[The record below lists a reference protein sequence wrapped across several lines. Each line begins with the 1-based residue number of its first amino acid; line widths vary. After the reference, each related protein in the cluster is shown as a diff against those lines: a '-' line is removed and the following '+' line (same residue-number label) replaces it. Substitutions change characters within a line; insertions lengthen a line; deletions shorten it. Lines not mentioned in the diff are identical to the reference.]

1 MQRLPIARSFRL
13 ALVGLTV
20 VLAVIAGFGVA
31 SLYNSRQRYENTLS
45 ATGALTTAAA
55 NLYTAGL
62 VAQEVTNNAR
72 GPTAPG
78 RRAHAGNAYR
88 AAVAAARVRAAGDP
102 GSLRLIRQ
110 AAGAQAEGR
119 FSQARADAV
128 ALQARQQVR
137 DRAARSTAT
146 SQSRRALIILG
157 IAGVL
162 ALLSALGLGSALIA
176 AMRRPLEELVSA
188 TRELASGTLDRRV
201 QPAGPREL
209 RELGSAFNA
218 MAGELEGAHRRL
230 EAERQRLAVVIE
242 SLRDALIVT
251 EPGSSQISAVN
262 PTVAVLVP
270 ELAVGRRTDGEQ
282 SPLPTLDAALSGE
295 TFVEHQGKTL
305 AVTAARLGTGDNDE
319 GVVWTVRDATERAK
333 LERAK
338 SEFVATASHELRSPL
353 TSIKGFIELLHR
365 SPENMS
371 QRQREF
377 VEIILKSTD
386 RLTELVS
393 HLLDVARIEADHVEI
408 DLRPMDAGEA
418 AREVAELMGP
428 RIEEKHQRLSV
439 HVAPAA
445 GLVLADPSRLRQIV
459 ANLVTNAHLYTGE
472 GGSIHVRVEPERA
485 WIQIAVQDDGVGMT
499 DDQAGRVFERFYRAG
514 DGASGTPGTGLGLSI
529 VKSLVELHGGQIT
542 VESEPGI
549 GSTFRVLL
557 PAAVP
562 APETLPSLEAIRGRR
577 VLIVDDERAI
587 AELIAGQLTPLGVDA
602 DIATKGAQALEML
615 RTSDYDVVTL
625 DVLMPEMGGL
635 DVLARIRE
643 DARVSG
649 TPIVFVSVFAGRREL
664 AGEWVVSKPIDADE
678 LRNVLAAAVES
689 GRSRVLVVGREEV
702 RPALEPALDEL
713 GIRYHWELTGA
724 AAARVCAER
733 RFEVA
738 LVDVGVRNP
747 QAVLQALDLRGRR
760 LRRAAILFSDGKSPA
775 PTGLGRLGLE
785 VVPVNQAATAVLAA
799 LRGQRTETVPRLR
812 PVR

>member
-1 MQRLPIARSFRL
+1 VQRLPIARSFRL

-31 SLYNSRQRYENTLS
+31 SLYNSRQRYEDKLS
-45 ATGALTTAAA
+45 ATSALTTAAA

-62 VAQEVTNNAR
+62 VEQTVIKNAR
-72 GPTAPG
+72 GPSAPAQRAGAGSAYTA
-78 RRAHAGNAYR
+78 AVR
-88 AAVAAARVRAAGDP
+88 AARARAAGDP
-102 GSLRLIRQ
+102 ISLRLVNQAARAQ
-110 AAGAQAEGR
+110 AAGQFDR
-119 FSQARADAV
+119 ARADAG
-128 ALQARQQVR
+128 ALQSRQQARVR
-137 DRAARSTAT
+137 TARDAAT

-162 ALLSALGLGSALIA
+162 ALLAALGLGSALIG
-176 AMRRPLEELVSA
+176 AMRKPLEELVSA
-188 TRELASGTLDRRV
+188 TRELASGSLQRRV
-201 QPAGPREL
+201 EPAGPREL

-218 MAGELEGAHRRL
+218 MAGELEAAHRRL
-230 EAERQRLAVVIE
+230 ESERQRLAVVIE

-251 EPGSSQISAVN
+251 EPGSSKISAVN
-262 PTVAVLVP
+262 PTAAVLVP
-270 ELAVGRRTDGEQ
+270 ELVVGGHADGEQ
-282 SPLPTLDAALSGE
+282 SPLPALDAALSGE
-295 TFVEHQGKTL
+295 AFVEHQGRTL
-305 AVTAARLGTGDNDE
+305 AVTAARLGGGESDE
-319 GVVWTVRDATERAK
+319 GVVWTVRDTTERAK

-353 TSIKGFIELLHR
+353 TSIKGFIELLNR

-371 QRQREF
+371 ERQREF

-408 DLRPMDAGEA
+408 DRRPVDAGEA

-439 HVAPAA
+439 YVAPAA

-459 ANLVTNAHLYTGE
+459 ANLITNAHLYTGE
-472 GGSIHVRVEPERA
+472 GGNIHVRVEPERA

-499 DDQAGRVFERFYRAG
+499 EEQASRVFERFYRAG

-542 VESEPGI
+542 VESEPGV

-577 VLIVDDERAI
+577 VLIVDDEREI
-587 AELIAGQLTPLGVDA
+587 AELIAGQLAPLGVEA

-615 RTSDYDVVTL
+615 RASEYDAVTL

-643 DARVSG
+643 DTKVSG

-678 LRNVLAAAVES
+678 LRNVLSAAVES
-689 GRSRVLVVGREEV
+689 GRSRVIVVGREEV

-713 GIRYHWELTGA
+713 GIRYHWEFTGA

-775 PTGLGRLGLE
+775 PAGLGRLGLE
-785 VVPVNQAATAVLAA
+785 VVPVNQAAGAVLAA

>member
-31 SLYNSRQRYENTLS
+31 SLYSSRQRYEDTLS
-45 ATGALTTAAA
+45 ASGALTTAAA

-62 VAQEVTNNAR
+62 VQQEVVRNAR
-72 GPTAPG
+72 GPTALSQ
-78 RRAHAGNAYR
+78 RAGAGNAYR
-88 AAVAAARVRAAGDP
+88 AAVASARARTAGDTD
-102 GSLRLIRQ
+102 SLRLVTRAASAQ
-110 AAGAQAEGR
+110 AAGHFAQAR
-119 FSQARADAV
+119 HDAA

-137 DRAARSTAT
+137 DRAARDTAT
-146 SQSRRALIILG
+146 SRSRRALIILG

-162 ALLSALGLGSALIA
+162 ALLAALGLGSALIGS
-176 AMRRPLEELVSA
+176 MRRPLEELVSA
-188 TRELASGTLDRRV
+188 TRELASGALDRRV
-201 QPAGPREL
+201 RPAGPPEL
-209 RELGSAFNA
+209 RELGGAFNG

-230 EAERQRLAVVIE
+230 ESERQRLAVVIE

-251 EPGSSQISAVN
+251 EAGSTKISAVN

-270 ELAVGRRTDGEQ
+270 ELVVGGRTDGEQ
-282 SPLPTLDAALSGE
+282 SPLPALDAALSGE
-295 TFVEHQGKTL
+295 TFVEHQGRTL
-305 AVTAARLGTGDNDE
+305 AVTAARLGGGESDE
-319 GVVWTVRDATERAK
+319 GVVWAVRDTTERAK

-353 TSIKGFIELLHR
+353 TSIKGFVELLHR

-371 QRQREF
+371 ERQREF

-408 DLRPMDAGEA
+408 DRRPVDAGEA

-428 RIEEKHQRLSV
+428 RIEEKRQRLSV
-439 HVAPAA
+439 YVAPAA

-459 ANLVTNAHLYTGE
+459 ANLITNAHIYTGE
-472 GGSIHVRVEPERA
+472 GGRIHVRVEPERA

-499 DDQAGRVFERFYRAG
+499 EEETGRVFERFYRASEG
-514 DGASGTPGTGLGLSI
+514 SAGTSGTGLGLSI

-542 VESEPGI
+542 VESEPGV

-577 VLIVDDERAI
+577 VLIVDDEREI
-587 AELIAGQLTPLGVDA
+587 AELIAGQLAPLGVEA
-602 DIATKGAQALEML
+602 DIATGGAQALEML
-615 RTSDYDVVTL
+615 RTSPYDVVTL

-635 DVLARIRE
+635 DVLAKIRE
-643 DARVSG
+643 DAKVSG

-678 LRNVLAAAVES
+678 LRNVLSAAVES

-702 RPALEPALDEL
+702 RPVLEPALNEL

-738 LVDVGVRNP
+738 LVDVGIRNP

-760 LRRAAILFSDGKSPA
+760 LRRAAILFSDGQSPA
-775 PTGLGRLGLE
+775 PAGLGRLGVE
-785 VVPVNQAATAVLAA
+785 VVPVNQAAGAVLAA
-799 LRGQRTETVPRLR
+799 MRGQRTETVPRLR

>member
-13 ALVGLTV
+13 ALVGLTL

-31 SLYNSRQRYENTLS
+31 SLYNSRQQYENTLS

-62 VAQEVTNNAR
+62 VEQEVLRNAH
-72 GPTAPG
+72 GPGGAAQ
-78 RRAHAGNAYR
+78 RARARAAYR
-88 AAVAAARVRAAGDP
+88 GAVRTALARASGDPASRGLIARAAAA
-102 GSLRLIRQ
+102 Q
-110 AAGAQAEGR
+110 AAGR
-119 FSQARADAV
+119 FGPARADA
-128 ALQARQQVR
+128 ASLQRRQEAR
-137 DRAARSTAT
+137 DRAARKHAT
-146 SQSRRALIILG
+146 SQSRRALVILG

-162 ALLSALGLGSALIA
+162 ALLCALGLGSALIA
-176 AMRRPLEELVSA
+176 AMRKPLEELVTG
-188 TRELASGTLDRRV
+188 TRELASGALERRV
-201 QPAGPREL
+201 QPGGPREL

-218 MAGELEGAHRRL
+218 MAGELEVAQRRL
-230 EAERQRLAVVIE
+230 ESERQRLAVVIE

-251 EPGSSQISAVN
+251 EPGSSKISAVN
-262 PTVAVLVP
+262 PTAADLVP
-270 ELAVGRRTDGEQ
+270 ELEVGGRTDGEE

-295 TFVEHQGKTL
+295 TFVEHQGRTL
-305 AVTAARLGTGDNDE
+305 AVTAARLGSGDSEE
-319 GVVWTVRDATERAK
+319 GIVWTVRDTTERAR

-353 TSIKGFIELLHR
+353 TSIKGFVELLHR

-371 QRQREF
+371 ERQREF

-408 DLRPMDAGEA
+408 DRRPVDAGEA
-418 AREVAELMGP
+418 VREVAELMGP
-428 RIEEKHQRLSV
+428 RMEEKKQHLSIY
-439 HVAPAA
+439 VAPAA
-445 GLVLADPSRLRQIV
+445 GLVLADASRLRQIV

-472 GGSIHVRVEPERA
+472 GGNIHARVEPERA
-485 WIQIAVQDDGVGMT
+485 WIQIAVQDNGVGMT
-499 DDQAGRVFERFYRAG
+499 EEQASHVFERFYRAG
-514 DGASGTPGTGLGLSI
+514 EGAAGAPGTGLGLSI

-542 VESEPGI
+542 VESEPGV
-549 GSTFRVLL
+549 GTTFRVML

-562 APETLPSLEAIRGRR
+562 APETLPALEGIRGRR
-577 VLIVDDERAI
+577 VLIVDDEREI
-587 AELIAGQLTPLGVDA
+587 AELIAGQLAPLGVEA
-602 DIATKGAQALEML
+602 DIAIKGTQALEML
-615 RTSDYDVVTL
+615 RTSEYDAVTL

-635 DVLARIRE
+635 DVLARIRA
-643 DARVSG
+643 DAKLSG

-689 GRSRVLVVGREEV
+689 GRSTVLVVGREEV
-702 RPALEPALDEL
+702 RPSLEPALDDL

-738 LVDVGVRNP
+738 LVDVGIRNP

-760 LRRAAILFSDGKSPA
+760 LRRAAILFSDGQSPA

-785 VVPVNQAATAVLAA
+785 VVPVNQAAGAVLAA